1 MMSSTVETSAP
12 ERLFDLPPEP
22 SLQEAVAV
30 LARLARDLTFMD
42 ARILPLFEEARG
54 AEDWYVVHRYDA
66 VNGSYS
72 LQIFIWPPGTKT
84 RIHDHSSWGAFC
96 CMVGSVLEER
106 YARID
111 DGARSD
117 FARLGKLWRRVWGR
131 ENGVSTL
138 LPYEGGIHRIE
149 NPGESTAISVHLY
162 GPQTEQL
169 DGRDYDP
176 SRDYV
181 CDRRELR

>member
-1 MMSSTVETSAP
+1 MMSSTVEISAS
-12 ERLFDLPPEP
+12 ERHFDFPLEP

-30 LARLARDLTFMD
+30 LARLVRDRTFLD

-54 AEDWYVVHRYDA
+54 AEDWYVAHRYDA
-66 VNGSYS
+66 VDSSYS

-111 DGARSD
+111 DGAGSTSPAWVSSGGGCGEERTE
-117 FARLGKLWRRVWGR
+117 FRPFYLTRV
-131 ENGVSTL
+131 VST
-138 LPYEGGIHRIE
+138 G
-149 NPGESTAISVHLY
+149 
-162 GPQTEQL
+162 
-169 DGRDYDP
+169 
-176 SRDYV
+176 
-181 CDRRELR
+181 